1 MKKDDLA
8 LLKTLT
14 ELDGISGREKQIRK
28 FMKEKFLE
36 YGIPEANIET
46 DGLGSIVAKL
56 EGVTDGPKI
65 MVCGHMDEIGMIVT
79 KITEEGFLKFQTIG
93 GWWSQVML
101 AHEFKLTTSKGKNL
115 RAVIGSKPPHLL
127 DPEDLK
133 QPVKI
138 DDMFLDIGVQDKAEA
153 EALGVQIGDMVS
165 PVLSFSPLANP
176 KYLLAKAWDNRIGCA
191 IVLEVLRILKDESH
205 PNTVLGVGTVQE
217 EVGLRGARTSGF
229 MVDPDICF
237 ATDVGIAKD
246 TPGTDKSV
254 KLGDGPAILV
264 YDGAL
269 IGHVGLRDMVL
280 DVAKAENIPYQL
292 DYLKRGGTDAG
303 SVSLVHRGVPAMSF
317 CIPARYIHSHTSI
330 IHEDDFRNAV
340 KLLVAVIKKL
350 DRNAV
355 DKITFE

>member
-1 MKKDDLA
+1 MNKDAELE
-8 LLKTLT
+8 LFKNIT
-14 ELDGISGREKQIRK
+14 ELDGISGREKQVRK

-36 YGIPEANIET
+36 YGIPEAKIET

-56 EGVTDGPKI
+56 DGEGPKI

-93 GWWSQVML
+93 GWWNQVML
-101 AHEFKLTTSKGKNL
+101 AQEFKLTTSKGKTL

-138 DDMFLDIGVQDKAEA
+138 DDMFLDIGVKDKAEA
-153 EALGVQIGDMVS
+153 EDLGVQIGDMVS

-191 IVLEVLRILKDESH
+191 IVLEVLRILKNENH
-205 PNTVLGVGTVQE
+205 PNTVLGAGTVQE
-217 EVGLRGARTSGF
+217 EVGLRGAKTSGF

-237 ATDVGIAKD
+237 AVDVGIAKD

-254 KLGDGPAILV
+254 KLGEGPAILV
-264 YDGAL
+264 YDGNL
-269 IGHVGLRDMVL
+269 LGHVGLREMVL
-280 DVAKAENIPYQL
+280 EVAKAENIPYQL

-303 SVSLVHRGVPAMSF
+303 AVSLVYRGVPAMSF

-330 IHEDDFRNAV
+330 IHRDDYENAV

-350 DRNAV
+350 DRETVN
-355 DKITFE
+355 KITYE